1 MALVVCIR
9 SSLYVCCRA
18 MTEQL
23 WYNGAQVTKGNG
35 DAQKQGEGWNQVDL
49 RDSGGRFL
57 DDKK

>member
-1 MALVVCIR
+1 
-9 SSLYVCCRA
+9 